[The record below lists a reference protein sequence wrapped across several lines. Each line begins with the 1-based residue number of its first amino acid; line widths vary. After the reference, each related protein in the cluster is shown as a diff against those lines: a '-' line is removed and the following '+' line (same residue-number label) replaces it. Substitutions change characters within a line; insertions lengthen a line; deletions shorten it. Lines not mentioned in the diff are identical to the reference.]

1 MAASGRH
8 KGNGGSHII
17 GTPCPRDKRKSLCVQ
32 GIGRSMG
39 VGMPF
44 ALPGGT
50 GSGESP
56 RTSPQ
61 KAKDIDIVT
70 GRVCRGNAN
79 AMLSQRRRERP
90 ARVR

>member
-8 KGNGGSHII
+8 KGKGGSHII
-17 GTPCPRDKRKSLCVQ
+17 GTSCPRDKRKSLCVQ

-44 ALPGGT
+44 AVHGGT

-61 KAKDIDIVT
+61 KAEDIDIVT
-70 GRVCRGNAN
+70 GRVCRGKAN
-79 AMLSQRRRERP
+79 AMLSQRRRKRP
-90 ARVR
+90 VRAR